1 MVALELFN
9 FLHFLGLAFG
19 LGGATF
25 AFVISRKAE
34 KDKDVGKALMK
45 IMPSIVKFIWIGMLL
60 LIISGIALP
69 FFVTWP
75 LNRQML
81 IIKHVLVAWIVVIG
95 VVIGTRMKKMKNLAP
110 VGRLHE
116 KPSPKFIKTQK
127 QIKFFS
133 TINLILWYL
142 VTLLSVFV

>member
-1 MVALELFN
+1 MAALEIFN

-25 AFVISRKAE
+25 ATVISSKAA
-34 KDKDVGKALMK
+34 KDKDISKALMK

-75 LNRQML
+75 LNTKML
-81 IIKHVLVAWIVVIG
+81 IVKHVLVAWIVVIG
-95 VVIGTRMKKMKNLAP
+95 IVIGTRMRKMKNLAP
-110 VGRLHE
+110 IGRLKE
-116 KPSPKFIKTQK
+116 KPSAQFIKTQK
-127 QIKFFS
+127 QVKFFS
-133 TINLILWYL
+133 TMNLILWYL
-142 VTLLSVFV
+142 VALLSVFV

>member
-1 MVALELFN
+1 MAALELFN

-25 AFVISRKAE
+25 AAVISSKAA
-34 KDKDVGKALMK
+34 KDEDVGKALMK

-60 LIISGIALP
+60 LIISGIALS
-69 FFVTWP
+69 FLITWP
-75 LNRQML
+75 LNRQIL

-95 VVIGTRMKKMKNLAP
+95 IIIGTRMRKMKNLAP

-116 KPSPKFIKTQK
+116 KPSAQFIKIKK

-133 TINLILWYL
+133 TINLILWYAIL
-142 VTLLSVFV
+142 ILSVFI